1 MASAYIKKIGGGFLA
16 GGATTTKTWKNPP
29 LGKVLGFWVEPKE
42 VVAGETISGSPTSFQ
57 ITKIDSIMDEPNH
70 FVVKITV
77 KNTSNFGW
85 SFKLY
90 MSYLGL

>member
-1 MASAYIKKIGGGFLA
+1 MASAYIKKISSGFLA
-16 GGATTTKTWKNPP
+16 GNATTTKTWKNPP

-42 VVAGETISGSPTSFQ
+42 VAADEFISGQTSFQ
-57 ITKIDSIMDEPNH
+57 ITKIDSIMDQPNH

-77 KNTSNFGW
+77 KNTSPVGW